1 MMAKVSTLAITT
13 YTRSNQIVGKNRKI
27 CTPQLVFFI
36 QSTYVKIQKSH
47 IHRKGCG
54 QQIVNASKEPPL
66 FVFRLSLCIKL
77 QERDSFVAALK
88 SEISICVET
97 MTRKTTAPTSANY
110 VNRAVNTKGQG
121 SSCPPPQ
128 FLAGQLTLIQ
138 LGRQIILTTITTCP
152 PPYRPSYGP
161 GKS

>member
-1 MMAKVSTLAITT
+1 MYSTTCLFHTVHIYLNSKVT
-13 YTRSNQIVGKNRKI
+13 Y
-27 CTPQLVFFI
+27 
-36 QSTYVKIQKSH
+36 
-47 IHRKGCG
+47 RKGCG

-77 QERDSFVAALK
+77 QERDSFVAAVK

-121 SSCPPPQ
+121 SSCPPQ